1 MAVALLILL
10 SLSALAVLLLEPVT
24 VRFDTRGYP
33 RVTLSLVFFA
43 FSLVL
48 SPAPESRRGETK
60 AKRAAKKAAKRA
72 KKQKKKR
79 LPKLPI
85 AAMLRSLG
93 RILRR
98 GELTV
103 AELPAPRENDAA
115 AALRHGRVMAA
126 LPFSALLFGNVSAE
140 NGAVGGDITDI
151 AFTTSLIFI
160 VIEGIRLLPHF
171 FMRGG

>member
-1 MAVALLILL
+1 MAVALFILL

-24 VRFDTRGYP
+24 VRFDTREYP

-43 FSLVL
+43 FSLTL
-48 SPAPESRRGETK
+48 SPARAGKRRSG
-60 AKRAAKKAAKRA
+60 AKAKRA
-72 KKQKKKR
+72 KKQKSKKLPR
-79 LPKLPI
+79 LPL
-85 AAMLRSLG
+85 AAMLRALG
-93 RILRR
+93 RIARR

-115 AALRHGRVMAA
+115 AALRHGRVMAT
-126 LPFSALLFGNVSAE
+126 LPFSALSFGNVSAE
-140 NGAVGGDITDI
+140 YGAAGGDITDI

>member
-1 MAVALLILL
+1 MAVALFVLL
-10 SLSALAVLLLEPVT
+10 SLSVLAVLLLEPVT

-43 FSLVL
+43 FSLTL
-48 SPAPESRRGETK
+48 SPAPTEKRRSK
-60 AKRAAKKAAKRA
+60 AMAKRA
-72 KKQKKKR
+72 KKQKK

-85 AAMLRSLG
+85 AAMLRATG

-103 AELPAPRENDAA
+103 AELPAPRGNDAA
-115 AALRHGRVMAA
+115 AARWHGRVMAT

-140 NGAVGGDITDI
+140 GGAAGGDATDI

-160 VIEGIRLLPHF
+160 VIEGIRLLPLF

>member
-1 MAVALLILL
+1 MAVALFVLL

-24 VRFDTRGYP
+24 VRFDTREYP

-43 FSLVL
+43 FSLTL
-48 SPAPESRRGETK
+48 SPAPTEKRQSK
-60 AKRAAKKAAKRA
+60 AMAKRA

-85 AAMLRSLG
+85 AAILRATG

-115 AALRHGRVMAA
+115 TARWYGRVMAA

-140 NGAVGGDITDI
+140 GGAAGGDATDI

-160 VIEGIRLLPHF
+160 VIEGIRLLPFF